1 MDLKERIEQAKNIV
15 FFGGAGV
22 STESGIPDFRS
33 DNGLYKKKYRYSAER
48 MVSHSFFMQNPKE
61 FYEFYFN
68 QMIYPDAKPNKAHLA
83 LAHLEKNRKVQG
95 CHYAKYRWLTSNG
108 WIETCF

>member
-1 MDLKERIEQAKNIV
+1 MDLKKRIEQAKNIV

-48 MVSHSFFMQNPKE
+48 MVSHSFSDDLSGCQTK
-61 FYEFYFN
+61 
-68 QMIYPDAKPNKAHLA
+68 
-83 LAHLEKNRKVQG
+83 QG
-95 CHYAKYRWLTSNG
+95 TFGTGTS
-108 WIETCF
+108 